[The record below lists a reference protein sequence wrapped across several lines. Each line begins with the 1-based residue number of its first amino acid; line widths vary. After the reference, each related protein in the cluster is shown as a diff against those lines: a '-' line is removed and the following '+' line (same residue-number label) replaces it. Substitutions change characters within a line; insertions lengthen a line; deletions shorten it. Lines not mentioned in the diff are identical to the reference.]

1 MALLQPKL
9 SLKVAQRQIL
19 TPGLMQMVSV
29 LALNKLELKEM
40 INAEITEN
48 PILEEIEESV
58 PLLDEVAAEEIQ
70 HDRATE
76 MREAEAEPEKR
87 TDPFEEIDFGSYFQE
102 YLDPGYRTS
111 NNFEITEAPSLE
123 NYLSSPGTLTDH
135 IFWQLGSLNL
145 LPAVR
150 DAAEYII
157 GNLNEDGYLTATD
170 EELLEGYLREQ
181 LAPQAHPA
189 GQSPI
194 AGLPPAMLE
203 RARAHLASG
212 LAVVRQLDPVGIGT
226 RDLRECL
233 LAQVEAHR
241 REFGLIFE
249 KEAFQKQDQAR
260 RDVQEEA
267 AHGLSPAAIFAR
279 HGMAGRAPAEN
290 GHAAADHGVDAAA
303 DAAADGTAADDTL
316 NLAAA
321 AEPGFV
327 ASSHPNGH
335 TAAPAWLN
343 GAAGSPRATLPAA
356 ALPGTTHPGTT
367 LSGTA
372 LPGAAFAEAAAS
384 AAAGDAAGSDA
395 FPAVDSAAV
404 SAGPQAS
411 ASSQGPNQIPSQA
424 SNQPSPIDPRVDLFD
439 TATRIIDKHL
449 ALLQKRDPRE
459 LGKAVGRPLEAVQQ
473 AIDFIRTLDPRPGQR
488 FNRSDAR
495 LIEPDVA
502 FVKRGDEYV
511 VVMNEEDLP
520 NLRLNQG
527 YRRMLTQ
534 DGAEKEVKDYVKERY
549 RSALQLMRNIEQ
561 RKNTILRTCE
571 AIVRRQQDFLEKGVE
586 ALRPMMI
593 KEVAEE
599 IGVHPSTV
607 SRAVSNKYVH
617 TSQGVY
623 ELRFFFSEG
632 VNGPEGGGTPLMLLK
647 RKVKK
652 LIEDEDPR
660 KPLTDDQIAAM
671 LQGQGIDVTRRT
683 VAKYREDLRIPS
695 THQRR
700 VRG

>member
-1 MALLQPKL
+1 
-9 SLKVAQRQIL
+9 
-19 TPGLMQMVSV
+19 MQMVSV

-48 PILEEIEESV
+48 PILEEIDESV
-58 PLLDEVAAEEIQ
+58 PLLDEVAGQEIQ

-76 MREAEAEPEKR
+76 LRAAESEPEKK
-87 TDPFEEIDFGSYFQE
+87 TDPFEEIDFGSYFQD
-102 YLDPGYRTS
+102 YLDPGFRTPNS
-111 NNFEITEAPSLE
+111 FEITEAPSLE
-123 NYLSSPGTLTDH
+123 NYLSQPGTLSDH

-170 EELLEGYLREQ
+170 GELLEGYLREQ
-181 LAPQAHPA
+181 LAPQSAELNA
-189 GQSPI
+189 GSSI
-194 AGLPPAMLE
+194 ADLPPAMLE
-203 RARAHLASG
+203 RARAHLAAG
-212 LAVVRQLDPVGIGT
+212 LAVVQQLDPVGIGT

-233 LAQVEAHR
+233 LAQVQANQK
-241 REFGLIFE
+241 EFGLMC
-249 KEAFQKQDQAR
+249 QKQDYQNH
-260 RDVQEEA
+260 RDAIEEA
-267 AHGLSPAAIFAR
+267 ERNGGLENHQPRSGESGPANGASGI
-279 HGMAGRAPAEN
+279 AGL
-290 GHAAADHGVDAAA
+290 D
-303 DAAADGTAADDTL
+303 
-316 NLAAA
+316 LAAA
-321 AEPGFV
+321 VEGE
-327 ASSHPNGH
+327 
-335 TAAPAWLN
+335 TAAPAHLN
-343 GAAGSPRATLPAA
+343 GHGSIPERLFDARLTGSLTEPLLENASDDQAACA
-356 ALPGTTHPGTT
+356 
-367 LSGTA
+367 
-372 LPGAAFAEAAAS
+372 
-384 AAAGDAAGSDA
+384 
-395 FPAVDSAAV
+395 AVD
-404 SAGPQAS
+404 
-411 ASSQGPNQIPSQA
+411 
-424 SNQPSPIDPRVDLFD
+424 PRIELFE
-439 TATRIIDKHL
+439 TATKIIDKHL
-449 ALLQKRDPRE
+449 QLLQKRDPRE
-459 LGKAVGRPLEAVQQ
+459 LAKVVGRPVEMVQQ
-473 AIDFIRTLDPRPGQR
+473 AIEFIRTLDPRPGQR

-511 VVMNEEDLP
+511 VVMNDEDLP

-534 DGAEKEVKDYVKERY
+534 EGAEKEVKDYVKERY

-632 VNGPEGGGTPLMLLK
+632 VNGPEGSGTPLMLLK

-652 LIEDEDPR
+652 LIEEEDPR
-660 KPLTDDQIAAM
+660 KPLTDDHIAAM
-671 LQGQGIDVTRRT
+671 LQSQGIDVTRRT